1 MTRILLVDDQA
12 LVRAGFRSIL
22 EKQPDL
28 EVVGEAG
35 DGHEALRVFAE
46 TRPDLALVDIRMPRL
61 DGLAVTRRLMGLP
74 DPPRVVV
81 LTTFDADSYVY
92 EALRAGAAGFLLKD
106 ISPEQLVA
114 ACRSALSGDAML
126 SPSVT
131 RHLVESFIHSPAPL
145 GDELPAAV
153 RELTQREVDVLREL
167 ATGASNADIARRM
180 YLAETTVKTHV
191 ARIFAKL
198 GLRDRVQAVVLAYEC
213 GLVRPAGPRDAAQG

>member
-12 LVRAGFRSIL
+12 LVRGGFRSIL

-35 DGHEALRVFAE
+35 DGVEGLRLVAE
-46 TRPDLALVDIRMPRL
+46 TRPDLVLVDIRMPRL
-61 DGLAVTRRLMGLP
+61 DGLAVTRRLMAAP

-81 LTTFDADSYVY
+81 LTTFDADAYVY
-92 EALRAGAAGFLLKD
+92 EALRAGATGFLLKD

-114 ACRSALSGDAML
+114 ACRTAVSGEAML
-126 SPSVT
+126 SPSIT
-131 RHLVESFIHSPAPL
+131 RQLVEAFIQAPAPI
-145 GDELPAAV
+145 GDGLPEV
-153 RELTQREVDVLREL
+153 LRDLTDREVDVLREM
-167 ATGASNADIARRM
+167 ATGASNADISHRL

-213 GLVRPAGPRDAAQG
+213 GLVRPSGPGRG

>member
-35 DGHEALRVFAE
+35 DGVEALRLVAE
-46 TRPDLALVDIRMPRL
+46 TKPDLALVDIRMPRL
-61 DGLAVTRRLMGLP
+61 DGLAVTRELMSAP
-74 DPPRVVV
+74 QPPKIVV
-81 LTTFDADSYVY
+81 LTTFDADEYIY
-92 EALRAGAAGFLLKD
+92 EALRAGATGFLLKD

-114 ACRSALSGDAML
+114 SCRAAMSGEAML
-126 SPSVT
+126 SPSIT
-131 RHLVESFIHSPAPL
+131 RHLVESYVRSPAPV
-145 GDELPAAV
+145 GDGLPEAV
-153 RELTQREVDVLREL
+153 RDLTEREVDVLRVM
-167 ATGASNADIARRM
+167 ATGASNADISRRL

-213 GLVRPAGPRDAAQG
+213 GLVRPSGGG